1 MNFKSM
7 METQASYNDK
17 KFGIGISNK
26 DKRDISKDLALNSY
40 NSINRMIEKMRS
52 SNDKPHE
59 DDLIF
64 SSIDVLRYTMSML
77 NLWGVYPED
86 VTDAFLEKDVYLEI
100 EHEKHSNEWKGQK
113 VIIVDIDDVIA
124 DFRKTFSTFLFQDF
138 GLKADVESEQYFFVD
153 EILETGTLNPEKVFD
168 TFIQKRYFKN
178 IPLISGAKE
187 FLLEMQSRGY
197 WIHLLTARPKE
208 NLKVFYDTYFWL
220 KENQIPFDRIDFT
233 PEKFRWCMSS
243 EYYDSNLIEYAIDDS
258 PKHALEYA
266 NHSMSVKVPLKS
278 YNKNIT
284 NSNVTFYN
292 NLKDLLK

>member
-1 MNFKSM
+1 M
-7 METQASYNDK
+7 METQAAYNNK
-17 KFGIGISNK
+17 KLGLNINSEE
-26 DKRDISKDLALNSY
+26 KRNISKDLALNSY
-40 NSINRMIEKMRS
+40 NSINRMIEKLRS

-64 SSIDVLRYTMSML
+64 SSIDVFRYVMSML
-77 NLWGVYPED
+77 NLWGVNPDD
-86 VTDAFLEKDVYLEI
+86 VTTAFLEKDVYLEI
-100 EHEKHSNEWKGQK
+100 EHEENSNPWKGQK

-124 DFRKTFSTFLFQDF
+124 DFRKTFSTFLFQDY
-138 GLKADVESEQYFFVD
+138 GLTADVESEQYFFVD
-153 EILETGTLNPEKVFD
+153 EILSTGNLNPEKVFD
-168 TFIQKRYFKN
+168 TFIQKRHFRN
-178 IPLISGAKE
+178 IPLISGAKD
-187 FLLEMQSRGY
+187 FLLEMRSRGY

-243 EYYDSNLIEYAIDDS
+243 EYYDSNAIEYAIDDS

-266 NHSMSVKVPLKS
+266 NHNMSVKVPLKS

-284 NSNVTFYN
+284 SSNVTFYN
-292 NLKDLLK
+292 DLKDLLK

>member
-1 MNFKSM
+1 MNFKTM
-7 METQASYNDK
+7 METQAAYNNK
-17 KFGIGISNK
+17 KFGSSISSEE
-26 DKRDISKDLALNSY
+26 KRSISKDLALNSY
-40 NSINRMIEKMRS
+40 NSINRMIEKMRT

-64 SSIDVLRYTMSML
+64 SSIDVLRYVMSML
-77 NLWGVYPED
+77 NLWGVDPND
-86 VTDAFLEKDVYLEI
+86 VTTAFLEKDVYLEI
-100 EHEKHSNEWKGQK
+100 EHEENSNTWKGQK

-124 DFRKTFSTFLFQDF
+124 DFRKTFSTFLFQDY
-138 GLKADVESEQYFFVD
+138 GLEADVESEQYFFVD
-153 EILETGTLNPEKVFD
+153 EILATGILNPEKVFD
-168 TFIQKRYFKN
+168 AFVQKRHFRN
-178 IPLISGAKE
+178 IPLISGAKD
-187 FLLEMQSRGY
+187 FLLEMRSRGY

-243 EYYDSNLIEYAIDDS
+243 EYYDSDAIEYAIDDS

-266 NHSMSVKVPLKS
+266 NHHMSVKVPLKS
-278 YNKNIT
+278 YNKSIT
-284 NSNVTFYN
+284 SSNVTFYN